1 MPFFQI
7 IKAQEALVEYA
18 GVFEAENAYSA
29 YLKAATWK
37 GLFDTDWVD
46 TGIISEYDHVD
57 ILEDRTQLL
66 DAETFEEAVKEI
78 HEAYDF
84 VDLRVTDAQREL
96 ISSALLTYMAAIGK
110 SHADS
115 PAVIELYEEIHNG

>member
-29 YLKAATWK
+29 YLKATTWK
-37 GLFDTDWVD
+37 GLFETDWID
-46 TGIISEYDHVD
+46 TGIINEYDHVE

-66 DAETFEEAVKEI
+66 DAETFEEAVTEI
-78 HEAYDF
+78 QEAYDF
-84 VDLRVTDAQREL
+84 VDLRLTPDQRTIVLNALGAWNTRENPLSPIINNL
-96 ISSALLTYMAAIGK
+96 I
-110 SHADS
+110 
-115 PAVIELYEEIHNG
+115 EEINDA